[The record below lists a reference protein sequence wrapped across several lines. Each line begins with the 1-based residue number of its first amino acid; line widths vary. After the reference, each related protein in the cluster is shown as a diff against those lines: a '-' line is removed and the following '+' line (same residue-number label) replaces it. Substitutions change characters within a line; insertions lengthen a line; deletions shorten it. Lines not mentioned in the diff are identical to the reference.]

1 MLLSIDDRCFR
12 LASTTHVVRMDDMSV
27 YRINDIKLM
36 DGVIFVETDTD
47 LWFQDLDV
55 FTLEEA
61 AEAEKTLNWVK
72 DFVCSGK

>member
-1 MLLSIDDRCFR
+1 MKLSINDRCFR
-12 LASTTHVVRMDDMSV
+12 LANTTHVVRIDDMSV

-36 DGVIFVETDTD
+36 DGDIFVETDTD

-61 AEAEKTLNWVK
+61 ADAEKSINWVK
-72 DFVCSGK
+72 KIIQK